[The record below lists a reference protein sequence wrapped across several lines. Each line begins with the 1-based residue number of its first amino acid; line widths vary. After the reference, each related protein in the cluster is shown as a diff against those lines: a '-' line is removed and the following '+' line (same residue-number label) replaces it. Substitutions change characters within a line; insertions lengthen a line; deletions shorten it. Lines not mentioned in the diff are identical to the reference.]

1 MAITRAQQAK
11 QLLNKIAPK
20 GERLAYINSREAGLL
35 KKMGGAGI
43 DVNGTGIKS
52 YVDFG
57 GGGSGYGSAQDSFDA
72 ASGNPGAGG
81 GGSRSD
87 YGGGTDDAYQQ
98 SVNTNTAIANQRRA
112 EQARSSAVAAEEKKR
127 RELQK
132 AIVEDA
138 IRKNPYRYTPTQT
151 AVQKGI
157 SFMPVLNRLTGITPD
172 YLDEQDKIASTIE
185 RIQLGN
191 RGSDVPSQ
199 FFGVTYDGP
208 NKPDKD
214 GNITFSNNNPEVN
227 SPFTDAMMGNY
238 KRTVGGFPDRDTGG
252 GGGGDN
258 YIPPVYVPPI
268 SADTAA
274 STKDDE
280 ANPFTAQFTRAAL
293 TDADR
298 ARINEIG
305 GLSIFAANGGRIG
318 YNIGGDVMEEQ
329 NLQAGAPDL
338 RLEGSQIPQEE
349 EMASAPDIDAELY
362 QLFLDALRKGDVP
375 RGTTF
380 DAYKQLMKEVMLQ
393 QQGGQMQEPQMAQ
406 QEMMQPEM
414 QQGIMQ
420 ANTMEP
426 QREMAAYGG
435 IMGSDGRKRYGFG
448 SFFKK
453 AARAV
458 KKVAKSP
465 IGKAALLYAGGSY
478 LGGSSLFAGAGKA
491 TTGQGF
497 FSTLGKRMMNPK
509 LLKNLYNPAFLQST
523 TGTGAVGI
531 GSDTV
536 AQKLAAKVAPE
547 TNILSKALGFVKKDP
562 LTAILAASAAAGLYT
577 KKTNEEEQSLDD
589 ILGARD
595 STSMDPVG
603 IRKYI
608 ADNMGNIDPN
618 EYAYLS
624 KASYADGGRIG
635 YQNAGPVRPEIMM
648 ASLETG
654 QQNTLENIYE
664 DLLAKGLSPDAAA
677 KKAMK
682 IFKDMGKAEG
692 GLMNL
697 GGNEM
702 DLRGGGFVPLGA
714 KEKADDV
721 PARLSKN
728 EFVFTADA
736 VRAAGGGSVDKGA
749 EKMYN
754 TMKRL
759 EGVMV

>member
-11 QLLNKIAPK
+11 QLLNEIAPK
-20 GERLAYINSREAGLL
+20 GERLAYINSREAKLL

-43 DVNGTGIKS
+43 DVNGTGIRS
-52 YVDFG
+52 YMSLG
-57 GGGSGYGSAQDSFDA
+57 NEQEMNENLSA
-72 ASGNPGAGG
+72 AGG
-81 GGSRSD
+81 GPGGSQNQT
-87 YGGGTDDAYQQ
+87 GGGYDDVYQE
-98 SVNTNTAIANQRRA
+98 SSNINTRIANERRA
-112 EQARSSAVAAEEKKR
+112 AQARSSAVAAEEQRKR
-127 RELQK
+127 KIQD
-132 AIVEDA
+132 AIEEDA
-138 IRKNPYRYTPTQT
+138 IRRNPYRYTGTQR
-151 AVQKGI
+151 ALQKGI
-157 SFMPVLNRLTGITPD
+157 SFAPLLSRLTGITPD
-172 YLDEQDKIASTIE
+172 YLEEQDKIASTIE
-185 RIQLGN
+185 NIQLGN

-214 GNITFSNNNPEVN
+214 GNITFSDNNPEVN
-227 SPFTDAMMGNY
+227 KPFTDAMMSNY
-238 KRTVGGFPDRDTGG
+238 KSTVGGFPDRDTGK
-252 GGGGDN
+252 GGGGDS

-280 ANPFTAQFTRAAL
+280 ADPFTAQFTRTGL
-293 TDADR
+293 TDADKE
-298 ARINEIG
+298 RISQIG
-305 GLSIFAANGGRIG
+305 GRSIFAANGGRIG
-318 YNIGGDVMEEQ
+318 YDIGGEVMEEQ

-338 RLEGSQIPQEE
+338 RLEGSQIPQQE

-375 RGTTF
+375 QGTTF
-380 DAYKQLMKEVMLQ
+380 DSYKQLMMQAMSE
-393 QQGGQMQEPQMAQ
+393 QQGGQMQGPQMAQ

-420 ANTMEP
+420 NNTMEP
-426 QREMAAYGG
+426 EREMAAYGG

-453 AARAV
+453 AARAI

-465 IGKAALLYAGGSY
+465 IGKAALLYAGGAY
-478 LGGSSLFAGAGKA
+478 LGGSSLFAGAGRA

-523 TGTGAVGI
+523 ASGGVTSAN
-531 GSDTV
+531 
-536 AQKLAAKVAPE
+536 AAEKILQMKKAAPK
-547 TNILSKALGFVKKDP
+547 TNLLSKALGYVKKDP
-562 LTAILAASAAAGLYT
+562 LTAILAASTAAGLYT
-577 KKTNEEEQSLDD
+577 KKTNEEEQGLDD

-595 STSMDPVG
+595 STSIDPAG
-603 IRKYI
+603 IRRQI
-608 ADNMGNIDPN
+608 AANKGNIDPN
-618 EYAYLS
+618 EYAFLQSNYY
-624 KASYADGGRIG
+624 AADGGRIG
-635 YQNAGPVRPEIMM
+635 YQDAGPVRPEIN
-648 ASLETG
+648 TG
-654 QQNTLENIYE
+654 QIEMLIKKGADNDLIKTFVDGALDNDINQIRDQVNNIMRNN
-664 DLLAKGLSPDAAA
+664 
-677 KKAMK
+677 KAQ
-682 IFKDMGKAEG
+682 G

-759 EGVMV
+759 EGVMA

>member
-11 QLLNKIAPK
+11 QLLNEIAPK
-20 GERLAYINSREAGLL
+20 GERLAYINSREAKLL

-43 DVNGTGIKS
+43 DVNGTGIRS
-52 YVDFG
+52 YMSLG
-57 GGGSGYGSAQDSFDA
+57 NEQEMNENLSA
-72 ASGNPGAGG
+72 AGG
-81 GGSRSD
+81 GPGGSQNQT
-87 YGGGTDDAYQQ
+87 GGGYDDVYQE
-98 SVNTNTAIANQRRA
+98 SSNINTRIANERRA
-112 EQARSSAVAAEEKKR
+112 AQARSSAVAAEEQRKR
-127 RELQK
+127 KIQD
-132 AIVEDA
+132 AIEEDA
-138 IRKNPYRYTPTQT
+138 IRRNPYRYTGTQR
-151 AVQKGI
+151 ALQKGI
-157 SFMPVLNRLTGITPD
+157 SFAPLLSRLTGITPD
-172 YLDEQDKIASTIE
+172 YLEEQDKIASTIE
-185 RIQLGN
+185 NIQLGN

-208 NKPDKD
+208 NTPDKD
-214 GNITFSNNNPEVN
+214 GNITFSDNNPEVN
-227 SPFTDAMMGNY
+227 KPFTDAMMGNY
-238 KRTVGGFPDRDTGG
+238 KSTVGGFPDRDTGGGG

-280 ANPFTAQFTRAAL
+280 ADPFTAQFTRTGL
-293 TDADR
+293 TDADKE
-298 ARINEIG
+298 RISQIG
-305 GLSIFAANGGRIG
+305 GRSIFAANGGRIG
-318 YNIGGDVMEEQ
+318 YDIGGEVMEEQ

-338 RLEGSQIPQEE
+338 RLEGSQIPQQE

-375 RGTTF
+375 QGTTF
-380 DAYKQLMKEVMLQ
+380 DAYKQLMMQAISE
-393 QQGGQMQEPQMAQ
+393 QQGGQMQGPQMAQ

-420 ANTMEP
+420 NNTMEP
-426 QREMAAYGG
+426 EREMAAYGG

-453 AARAV
+453 AARAI

-465 IGKAALLYAGGSY
+465 IGKAALLYAGGAY
-478 LGGSSLFAGAGKA
+478 LGGSSLFAGAGRA

-523 TGTGAVGI
+523 ASGGVTSAN
-531 GSDTV
+531 
-536 AQKLAAKVAPE
+536 AAEKILQMKKAAPK
-547 TNILSKALGFVKKDP
+547 TNLLSKALGYVKKDP
-562 LTAILAASAAAGLYT
+562 LTAILAASTAAGLYT
-577 KKTNEEEQSLDD
+577 KKTNEEEQGLDD

-595 STSMDPVG
+595 STSIDPAG
-603 IRKYI
+603 IRRQI
-608 ADNMGNIDPN
+608 AANKGNIDPN
-618 EYAYLS
+618 EYAFLQSNYY
-624 KASYADGGRIG
+624 AADGGRIG
-635 YQNAGPVRPEIMM
+635 YQDAGPVRPEIN
-648 ASLETG
+648 TG
-654 QQNTLENIYE
+654 QIEMLIKKGADNDLIKTFVDGALDNDINQIRDQVNNIMRNN
-664 DLLAKGLSPDAAA
+664 
-677 KKAMK
+677 KAQ
-682 IFKDMGKAEG
+682 G

-759 EGVMV
+759 EGVVA

>member
-11 QLLNKIAPK
+11 QLLNEIAPK
-20 GERLAYINSREAGLL
+20 GERLAYINSREAKLL

-43 DVNGTGIKS
+43 DVNGTGIRS
-52 YVDFG
+52 YMSLG
-57 GGGSGYGSAQDSFDA
+57 NEQEMNENLSA
-72 ASGNPGAGG
+72 AGG
-81 GGSRSD
+81 GPGGSQNQT
-87 YGGGTDDAYQQ
+87 GGGYDDVYQE
-98 SVNTNTAIANQRRA
+98 SSNINTRIANERRA
-112 EQARSSAVAAEEKKR
+112 AQARSSAVAAEEQRKR
-127 RELQK
+127 KIQD
-132 AIVEDA
+132 AIEEDA
-138 IRKNPYRYTPTQT
+138 IRRNPYRYTGTQR
-151 AVQKGI
+151 ALQKGI
-157 SFMPVLNRLTGITPD
+157 SFAPLLSRLTGITPD
-172 YLDEQDKIASTIE
+172 YLEEQDKIASTIE
-185 RIQLGN
+185 NIQLGN

-208 NKPDKD
+208 NTPDKD
-214 GNITFSNNNPEVN
+214 GNITFSDNNPEVN
-227 SPFTDAMMGNY
+227 KPFTDAMMSNY
-238 KRTVGGFPDRDTGG
+238 KSTVGGFPDRDTGK
-252 GGGGDN
+252 GGGGDS

-280 ANPFTAQFTRAAL
+280 ADPFTAQFTRTGL
-293 TDADR
+293 TDADKE
-298 ARINEIG
+298 RISQIG
-305 GLSIFAANGGRIG
+305 GRSIFAANGGRIG
-318 YNIGGDVMEEQ
+318 YDIGGEVMEEQ

-338 RLEGSQIPQEE
+338 RLEGSQIPQQE

-375 RGTTF
+375 QGTTF
-380 DAYKQLMKEVMLQ
+380 DSYKQLMMQAMSE
-393 QQGGQMQEPQMAQ
+393 QQGGQMQGPQMAQ

-420 ANTMEP
+420 NNTMEP
-426 QREMAAYGG
+426 EREMAAYGG

-453 AARAV
+453 AARAI

-465 IGKAALLYAGGSY
+465 IGKAALLYAGGAY
-478 LGGSSLFAGAGKA
+478 LGGSSLFAGAGRA

-523 TGTGAVGI
+523 ASGGVTSAN
-531 GSDTV
+531 
-536 AQKLAAKVAPE
+536 AAEKILQMKKAAPK
-547 TNILSKALGFVKKDP
+547 TNLLSKALGYVKKDP
-562 LTAILAASAAAGLYT
+562 LTAILAASTAAGLYT
-577 KKTNEEEQSLDD
+577 KKTNEEEQGLDD

-595 STSMDPVG
+595 STSMNPVG

-608 ADNMGNIDPN
+608 KDNMGNIDPN

-635 YQNAGPVRPEIMM
+635 AN
-648 ASLETG
+648 
-654 QQNTLENIYE
+654 
-664 DLLAKGLSPDAAA
+664 
-677 KKAMK
+677 
-682 IFKDMGKAEG
+682 EG
-692 GLMNL
+692 GMMNL

-759 EGVMV
+759 EGVVA